1 VLIGAYICTER
12 DLLGKSYGVETT
24 SWIQSLGSL
33 VTSGFDTDFVLLNQR
48 VKKLFMDDKK
58 YWVGFNLIK
67 GIGAV
72 RMQALI
78 NTFDDL
84 ESAWKAAPVDLAGA
98 GLSLKLIERI
108 IQARE
113 QVDLEKVWARIKSQG
128 IKILTWKD
136 EAYPQRLK
144 EIEQPPPVLYI
155 RGEYLPD
162 DLYAVAIVGTRRVTP
177 YGRQITEELSSY
189 LASNGITVI
198 SGLARGV
205 DAIAHQT
212 ALKAGGRTIG
222 VLGSGVDKIY
232 PPEHRQ
238 LAERMME
245 SGAILSDYAP
255 GTPPDAS
262 NFPPRNRIIS
272 GLSLAV
278 VVIEAGE
285 TSGALITAE
294 FAAEQGREIFA
305 VPGSIL
311 APQSKG
317 TNKLIQKG
325 ALPLL
330 SVNDLM
336 QALNLTRMGEQ
347 KAVRKIIPAD
357 ETEARLMNVLGTE
370 PLHVD
375 EIRNQTELP
384 IEKVSAALALM
395 ELKGMVR
402 QVGGMNYVAVHEE
415 ESDYLV

>member
-1 VLIGAYICTER
+1 
-12 DLLGKSYGVETT
+12 
-24 SWIQSLGSL
+24 
-33 VTSGFDTDFVLLNQR
+33 
-48 VKKLFMDDKK
+48 MDDKK
-58 YWVGFNLIK
+58 YWIGFNLIK

-78 NTFDDL
+78 QYFGDL
-84 ESAWKAAPVDLAGA
+84 EVAWKASPIELAQA
-98 GLSLKLIERI
+98 GLGKKLIERV

-113 QVDLEKVWARIKSQG
+113 GVDLEMLWEKIQKQG
-128 IKILTWKD
+128 IKILTWQD
-136 EAYPQRLK
+136 EAYPTRLK
-144 EIEQPPPVLYI
+144 EIDQPPPVLYI
-155 RGEYLPD
+155 RGDYLPD
-162 DLYAVAIVGTRRVTP
+162 DLFAVAIVGTRRVTP
-177 YGRQITEELSSY
+177 YGRQITEELSAF
-189 LASNGITVI
+189 LAANNITVI

-212 ALKAGGRTIG
+212 TLKSGGRSIG

-232 PPEHRQ
+232 PPEHRG
-238 LAERMME
+238 LAQQMMQR
-245 SGAILSDYAP
+245 GAIISDYAP

-317 TNKLIQKG
+317 TNKLIQNG

-330 SVNDLM
+330 SVSDLM
-336 QALNLTRMGEQ
+336 QALDLTRMGEH
-347 KAVRKIIPAD
+347 KAARKIIPAD
-357 ETEARLMNVLGTE
+357 ETEARLMNVLGSE

-375 EIRNQTELP
+375 EIRNQSELP

-402 QVGGMNYVAVHEE
+402 QVGGMNYVAVREV
-415 ESDYLV
+415 ESDYSV

>member
-1 VLIGAYICTER
+1 
-12 DLLGKSYGVETT
+12 
-24 SWIQSLGSL
+24 
-33 VTSGFDTDFVLLNQR
+33 
-48 VKKLFMDDKK
+48 MDDKK
-58 YWVGFNLIK
+58 YWIGFNLIK

-78 NTFDDL
+78 QYFGDL
-84 ESAWKAAPVDLAGA
+84 EAAWKASPAELAEARLG
-98 GLSLKLIERI
+98 KILIERVV
-108 IQARE
+108 QARE
-113 QVDLEKVWARIKSQG
+113 GVDLEKVWEKIQNQG
-128 IKILTWKD
+128 IKILTWQD
-136 EAYPQRLK
+136 ESYPQRLK
-144 EIEQPPPVLYI
+144 EIDQPPPVLYI

-162 DLYAVAIVGTRRVTP
+162 DLFAVAIVGTRRVTP
-177 YGRQITEELSSY
+177 YGRQITEELSAF
-189 LASNGITVI
+189 LAANGITVI

-205 DAIAHQT
+205 DAIAHQST
-212 ALKAGGRTIG
+212 LKTGGRSIG

-232 PPEHRQ
+232 PPEHRG
-238 LAERMME
+238 LAEQMIKH
-245 SGAILSDYAP
+245 GAIISDYAP

-317 TNKLIQKG
+317 TNKLIQNG

-336 QALNLTRMGEQ
+336 QALDLTRVGEH
-347 KAVRKIIPAD
+347 KAARKIIPAD
-357 ETEARLMNVLGTE
+357 ETEARLMNVLSSE

-375 EIRNQTELP
+375 EIRNQSELP

-402 QVGGMNYVAVHEE
+402 QVGGMNYVAVREVQ
-415 ESDYLV
+415 SDYSV

>member
-1 VLIGAYICTER
+1 MTDKRY
-12 DLLGKSYGVETT
+12 
-24 SWIQSLGSL
+24 WI
-33 VTSGFDTDFVLLNQR
+33 
-48 VKKLFMDDKK
+48 
-58 YWVGFNLIK
+58 GFNLIK

-72 RMQALI
+72 RMQGLI
-78 NTFDDL
+78 QHFGDL
-84 ESAWKAAPVDLAGA
+84 EDAWKAAPADLARA
-98 GLSLKLIERI
+98 GLGLKVIERLV
-108 IQARE
+108 QAR
-113 QVDLEKVWARIKSQG
+113 QNVDLEKLWAKIESQG
-128 IKILTWKD
+128 IKILTWED

-162 DLYAVAIVGTRRVTP
+162 DLFAVAVVGTRRVTA
-177 YGRQITEELSSY
+177 YGRQITEELSSF
-189 LASNGITVI
+189 LAANGITLI

-222 VLGSGVDKIY
+222 VLGSGVDRIY
-232 PPEHRQ
+232 PPEHRA
-238 LAERMME
+238 LAEKMIER
-245 SGAILSDYAP
+245 GAIISDYAP
-255 GTPPDAS
+255 GTPPDAL
-262 NFPPRNRIIS
+262 NFPPRNRIIA

-278 VVIEAGE
+278 VVVEAGE

-317 TNKLIQKG
+317 TNKLIQQG

-336 QALNLTRMGEQ
+336 QALDLTRMGEQ
-347 KAVRKIIPAD
+347 KAARKIIPTD
-357 ETEARLMNVLGTE
+357 ETEARLMNILGAE

-384 IEKVSAALALM
+384 IEKVSATLALM

-402 QVGGMNYVAVHEE
+402 QVGGMNYVAVREVQ
-415 ESDYLV
+415 SDYFI

>member
-1 VLIGAYICTER
+1 
-12 DLLGKSYGVETT
+12 
-24 SWIQSLGSL
+24 
-33 VTSGFDTDFVLLNQR
+33 
-48 VKKLFMDDKK
+48 MDDKR
-58 YWVGFNLIK
+58 YWIGFNLIK

-78 NTFDDL
+78 QHFGDL
-84 ESAWKAAPVDLAGA
+84 EIAWKASAADLVEA
-98 GLSLKLIERI
+98 GLGRKVIERV
-108 IQARE
+108 IQARAE
-113 QVDLEKVWARIKSQG
+113 VDLIKLWEKIESQG
-128 IKILTWKD
+128 IKILTWQD
-136 EAYPQRLK
+136 ESYPGQLK
-144 EIEQPPPVLYI
+144 EIDQPPPVLYI

-162 DLYAVAIVGTRRVTP
+162 DLFAVAIVGTRRVTA
-177 YGRQITEELSSY
+177 YGRQITEEMSSF
-189 LASNGITVI
+189 LAANGITVI

-205 DAIAHQT
+205 DAIAHQST
-212 ALKAGGRTIG
+212 LKAGGRTIA

-232 PPEHRQ
+232 PPEHRG
-238 LAERMME
+238 LAEQMME
-245 SGAILSDYAP
+245 RGAIISDYAL

-294 FAAEQGREIFA
+294 FAAEQGREVFA

-317 TNKLIQKG
+317 TNKLIQRG

-330 SVNDLM
+330 SMNDLM
-336 QALNLTRMGEQ
+336 QALDLTRVGEQ
-347 KAVRKIIPAD
+347 KAARKVIPTD
-357 ETEARLMNVLGTE
+357 ETEARLMNVLGSE

-375 EIRNQTELP
+375 EIRNQAELP
-384 IEKVSAALALM
+384 IEKVSATLALM

-402 QVGGMNYVAVHEE
+402 QVGGMNYVAMREE
-415 ESDYLV
+415 QSDYFA

>member
-1 VLIGAYICTER
+1 
-12 DLLGKSYGVETT
+12 
-24 SWIQSLGSL
+24 
-33 VTSGFDTDFVLLNQR
+33 
-48 VKKLFMDDKK
+48 MDDKK

-78 NTFDDL
+78 HHFDNL

-108 IQARE
+108 VQARG
-113 QVDLEKVWARIKSQG
+113 QVDLEKVWAKIESQG
-128 IKILTWKD
+128 IRILTWKD

-144 EIEQPPPVLYI
+144 EIEQPPPVLYV
-155 RGEYLPD
+155 RGDYLSD
-162 DLYAVAIVGTRRVTP
+162 DLFAVAIVGTRRVTP
-177 YGRQITEELSSY
+177 YGRQITEELASY
-189 LASNGITVI
+189 LAANGITVI

-212 ALKAGGRTIG
+212 ALKAGGRTIA

-238 LAERMME
+238 LAERVME
-245 SGAILSDYAP
+245 HGAIISDYAP

-278 VVIEAGE
+278 VVVEAGE

-294 FAAEQGREIFA
+294 FAAEQGREVFA

-317 TNKLIQKG
+317 TNKLIQNG

-330 SVNDLM
+330 SASDLM
-336 QALNLTRMGEQ
+336 QALDLTRMGEQ
-347 KAVRKIIPAD
+347 KAARKILPAD
-357 ETEARLMNVLGTE
+357 ENEARLLNVLGSE

-384 IEKVSAALALM
+384 IEKVSATLALM

-402 QVGGMNYVAVHEE
+402 QVGGMNYVAVREVS
-415 ESDYLV
+415 SDYFI

>member
-1 VLIGAYICTER
+1 
-12 DLLGKSYGVETT
+12 
-24 SWIQSLGSL
+24 
-33 VTSGFDTDFVLLNQR
+33 
-48 VKKLFMDDKK
+48 MDEKK

-78 NTFDDL
+78 HHFGDL
-84 ESAWKAAPVDLAGA
+84 ESAWKGTPVDLAGA
-98 GLSLKLIERI
+98 GLSLKLIERVV
-108 IQARE
+108 QARA
-113 QVDLEKVWARIKSQG
+113 QVDLEMVWSRIESQG

-136 EAYPQRLK
+136 ETYPQRLK
-144 EIEQPPPVLYI
+144 EIEQPPPVLYV
-155 RGEYLPD
+155 RGDYLPD
-162 DLYAVAIVGTRRVTP
+162 DLYAVAIVGTRRVTA

-189 LASNGITVI
+189 LAANGITVI

-238 LAERMME
+238 LAEQIMMGH
-245 SGAILSDYAP
+245 GAIVSDYAP

-336 QALNLTRMGEQ
+336 QALNLTRMGAQ
-347 KAVRKIIPAD
+347 KAARKIIPAD
-357 ETEARLMNVLGTE
+357 ATEARLIGVLGTE

-384 IEKVSAALALM
+384 IEKVSATLALM

-402 QVGGMNYVAVHEE
+402 QVGGMNYVAVREE
-415 ESDYLV
+415 ESDYWV

>member
-1 VLIGAYICTER
+1 M
-12 DLLGKSYGVETT
+12 
-24 SWIQSLGSL
+24 
-33 VTSGFDTDFVLLNQR
+33 N
-48 VKKLFMDDKK
+48 DKK
-58 YWVGFNLIK
+58 YWIGFNLIK

-72 RMQALI
+72 RMQGLI
-78 NTFDDL
+78 AYFGDL
-84 ESAWKAAPVDLAGA
+84 ESAWRASPVDLAGA
-98 GLSLKLIERI
+98 GLGLKVIERVMS
-108 IQARE
+108 ARE
-113 QVDLEKVWARIKSQG
+113 SVDLDKVWEKIEKQG
-128 IKILTWKD
+128 IKILTWQD

-144 EIEQPPPVLYI
+144 EIDQPPPVLYI

-162 DLYAVAIVGTRRVTP
+162 DLFAVSIVGTRRVTP
-177 YGRQITEELSSY
+177 YGRQITEELSSF
-189 LASNGITVI
+189 LAANGLTVI

-205 DAIAHQT
+205 DAIAHQV

-232 PPEHRQ
+232 PPEHRG
-238 LAERMME
+238 LAEQMMGQ
-245 SGAILSDYAP
+245 GAIISDYAP
-255 GTPPDAS
+255 GTPPEAS

-294 FAAEQGREIFA
+294 FAAEQGREVFA

-336 QALNLTRMGEQ
+336 QALDITQVGRQ
-347 KAVRKIIPAD
+347 KAARKIMPSD
-357 ETEARLMNVLGTE
+357 PTEAKLLSVLGSE

-375 EIRNQTELP
+375 EIRSQSKLP
-384 IEKVSAALALM
+384 IDKVSAALALM

-402 QVGGMNYVAVHEE
+402 QVGGMNYVAVREVQSE
-415 ESDYLV
+415 YNISESNGE

>member
-1 VLIGAYICTER
+1 
-12 DLLGKSYGVETT
+12 
-24 SWIQSLGSL
+24 
-33 VTSGFDTDFVLLNQR
+33 
-48 VKKLFMDDKK
+48 MDDKK
-58 YWVGFNLIK
+58 FWVGFNLIR

-78 NTFDDL
+78 TYFGDL
-84 ESAWKAAPVDLAGA
+84 ALAWKANPAELAQA
-98 GLSLKLIERI
+98 GLGLKVIERVV
-108 IQARE
+108 QARTG
-113 QVDLEKVWARIKSQG
+113 VDLERVWEKIEKQG
-128 IKILTWKD
+128 IKILTWQD

-144 EIEQPPPVLYI
+144 EIDQPPPVLYI

-162 DLYAVAIVGTRRVTP
+162 DLFAVAIVGTRRVTS
-177 YGRQITEELSSY
+177 YGRQITAELAAF
-189 LASNGITVI
+189 LAANGMTVI

-212 ALKAGGRTIG
+212 SLKAGGRTIA

-232 PPEHRQ
+232 PPEHRG
-238 LAERMME
+238 LAEHMME
-245 SGAILSDYAP
+245 RGAIISDYAP
-255 GTPPDAS
+255 GTPPEAS

-278 VVIEAGE
+278 VVVEAGE

-294 FAAEQGREIFA
+294 FAAEQGREVFA

-317 TNKLIQKG
+317 TNKLIQNG

-336 QALNLTRMGEQ
+336 QALDITRVGEQ
-347 KAVRKIIPAD
+347 KAVRKIMPAD
-357 ETEARLMNVLGTE
+357 AIEAKLLTVLTHE

-375 EIRNQTELP
+375 EIRSQSELP
-384 IEKVSAALALM
+384 IEKVSAALVLM

-415 ESDYLV
+415 QSEYQVDHGTST

>member
-1 VLIGAYICTER
+1 V
-12 DLLGKSYGVETT
+12 V
-24 SWIQSLGSL
+24 
-33 VTSGFDTDFVLLNQR
+33 
-48 VKKLFMDDKK
+48 
-58 YWVGFNLIK
+58 
-67 GIGAV
+67 
-72 RMQALI
+72 
-78 NTFDDL
+78 
-84 ESAWKAAPVDLAGA
+84 
-98 GLSLKLIERI
+98 
-108 IQARE
+108 
-113 QVDLEKVWARIKSQG
+113 
-128 IKILTWKD
+128 
-136 EAYPQRLK
+136 
-144 EIEQPPPVLYI
+144 
-155 RGEYLPD
+155 
-162 DLYAVAIVGTRRVTP
+162 
-177 YGRQITEELSSY
+177 
-189 LASNGITVI
+189 
-198 SGLARGV
+198 SGLARGI

-232 PPEHRQ
+232 PPEHRA
-238 LAERMME
+238 LADKMIE
-245 SGAILSDYAP
+245 SGAIVSDYAP
-255 GTPPDAS
+255 GTPPDAT

-317 TNKLIQKG
+317 TNKLIQNG

-336 QALNLTRMGEQ
+336 QALDLTRMGDQ
-347 KAVRKIIPAD
+347 KAARKIIPAD
-357 ETEARLMNVLGTE
+357 ETEARLMSVLSLE

-384 IEKVSAALALM
+384 IEKVSATLALM

-402 QVGGMNYVAVHEE
+402 QVGGMNYVAVREVQ
-415 ESDYLV
+415 SDYST

>member
-1 VLIGAYICTER
+1 MT
-12 DLLGKSYGVETT
+12 
-24 SWIQSLGSL
+24 IQ
-33 VTSGFDTDFVLLNQR
+33 
-48 VKKLFMDDKK
+48 MDMEEKK

-78 NTFDDL
+78 QHFGDL
-84 ESAWKAAPVDLAGA
+84 EAAWKAAPADLAGA
-98 GLSLKLIERI
+98 GMGLKVIERI
-108 IQARE
+108 VQARI
-113 QVDLEKVWARIKSQG
+113 QVDLDKVWDRIESQG
-128 IKILTWKD
+128 IKILTWLD
-136 EAYPQRLK
+136 NAYPQRLK

-162 DLYAVAIVGTRRVTP
+162 DLFAVAIVGTRRVTS
-177 YGRQITEELSSY
+177 YGRQITEELASY
-189 LASNGITVI
+189 LAGHGITVI

-238 LAERMME
+238 MAEQMIRN
-245 SGAILSDYAP
+245 GAIVSDYAP

-272 GLSLAV
+272 GLSLAI

-294 FAAEQGREIFA
+294 FAAEQGREVFA

-317 TNKLIQKG
+317 TNKLIQQG

-336 QALNLTRMGEQ
+336 QALDLTRMGDQ
-347 KAVRKIIPAD
+347 KAVRKILPAD
-357 ETEARLMNVLGTE
+357 ETEARVMNVLSAQ

-402 QVGGMNYVAVHEE
+402 QVGGMNYVAVREE
-415 ESDYLV
+415 QSDYQV

>member
-1 VLIGAYICTER
+1 ME
-12 DLLGKSYGVETT
+12 
-24 SWIQSLGSL
+24 
-33 VTSGFDTDFVLLNQR
+33 
-48 VKKLFMDDKK
+48 DKK
-58 YWVGFNLIK
+58 YWIGFNLIK

-72 RMQALI
+72 RMQGLVSY
-78 NTFDDL
+78 FGDL
-84 ESAWKAAPVDLAGA
+84 ASAWRTSPADLAGA
-98 GLSLKLIERI
+98 GLGLKLIERVI
-108 IQARE
+108 TARDS
-113 QVDLEKVWARIKSQG
+113 VDLDKVWEKIEKQG
-128 IKILTWKD
+128 IKILTWQD
-136 EAYPQRLK
+136 ESYPQRLK
-144 EIEQPPPVLYI
+144 EIDQPPPVLYI
-155 RGEYLPD
+155 RGDYLPD
-162 DLYAVAIVGTRRVTP
+162 DLFAVAIVGTRRVTP
-177 YGRQITEELSSY
+177 YGRQITEELSSF
-189 LASNGITVI
+189 LAANGLTVI

-205 DAIAHQT
+205 DAISHTA

-232 PPEHRQ
+232 PPENRA
-238 LAERMME
+238 LAEQMMAQ
-245 SGAILSDYAP
+245 GAIISDYAP
-255 GTPPDAS
+255 GTPPEAS

-285 TSGALITAE
+285 TSDALITAE
-294 FAAEQGREIFA
+294 FAAKQGREVFS

-336 QALNLTRMGEQ
+336 QALDITRIGDQ
-347 KAVRKIIPAD
+347 KTARKIMPAD
-357 ETEARLMNVLGTE
+357 ATEAKLLSVLGSE

-402 QVGGMNYVAVHEE
+402 QVGGMNYVAVREVQ
-415 ESDYLV
+415 SDYNV

>member
-1 VLIGAYICTER
+1 
-12 DLLGKSYGVETT
+12 
-24 SWIQSLGSL
+24 
-33 VTSGFDTDFVLLNQR
+33 
-48 VKKLFMDDKK
+48 
-58 YWVGFNLIK
+58 
-67 GIGAV
+67 
-72 RMQALI
+72 
-78 NTFDDL
+78 
-84 ESAWKAAPVDLAGA
+84 
-98 GLSLKLIERI
+98 LKLIERI
-108 IQARE
+108 AQARE
-113 QVDLEKVWARIKSQG
+113 QVDLEKVWARIESQG

-136 EAYPQRLK
+136 EAYPGRLK

-155 RGEYLPD
+155 RGDYLPD

-177 YGRQITEELSSY
+177 YGRQITEELSAY

-205 DAIAHQT
+205 DALAHQT

-238 LAERMME
+238 LAEQMMK
-245 SGAILSDYAP
+245 SGGIVSDYAP

-336 QALNLTRMGEQ
+336 QALNLTRMGEH
-347 KAVRKIIPAD
+347 KAARKIIPTD
-357 ETEARLMNVLGTE
+357 ETEARLMNVLGVE

-375 EIRNQTELP
+375 EIRNQAELP

-402 QVGGMNYVAVHEE
+402 QVGGMNYVAVREE